1 MITDISVRS
10 VCRGVLAD
18 TVDAARFLVA
28 RFFVTGLDNVSMTVF
43 CGFFTD
49 WLTVDCRAAVDRI
62 GALLADVLAATV
74 LLVDLRVVVFLAAG
88 RALAVLA
95 VAVLL
100 AGFAV
105 ERLELAVVRAVVRR
119 VVLAVFFRLA
129 ITRPPYL

>member
-1 MITDISVRS
+1 
-10 VCRGVLAD
+10 
-18 TVDAARFLVA
+18 
-28 RFFVTGLDNVSMTVF
+28 MTVF